1 MPPKHFEAYKPA
13 SGNVKLPPMQN
24 ASRKRTVRRLVELAC
39 ICLAVAQLGWFV
51 FPRIKP
57 FIEAELNSQDQIIA
71 NGRRHSLG
79 EEFVFVEVDEESV
92 ELDQIWDEDLEASS
106 TLRAMAESGFP
117 WPRSVY
123 ADAVEKIIGAGARIV
138 ILDFLF
144 NAASPHDAELR
155 AVLDAYPDKVVIG
168 SNFSRIV
175 KSEPEGDRVFANLTT
190 PNGTLIESPAEDSR
204 VGYVNFWPGYDGTV
218 RQARF
223 HATASDT
230 IGLTPKVGE
239 PIYPSLAAA
248 TLNQLGL
255 TRRIPSTS
263 SPLHF
268 RYGATESVVR
278 VPFYQLFV
286 PSTWEKNLQNG
297 AIFRDR
303 IVMIGPSAPRFQDFH
318 KTPVKDRM
326 EGPVVHINA
335 IAAALKDAYYRVAG
349 SRAGALLTSL
359 MALAAFLIAARVRSP
374 ILGLLLLIAVSALY
388 LGAVYM
394 IANLADYL
402 LPVRN
407 PIMVLLAAGICCIA
421 WNFAQQR
428 RESGRMR
435 SMLERYVS
443 RNLVREV
450 LDQRDDFLARLGGTR
465 QPVTVFFSDV
475 RGFTSFS
482 ESADASNVVEQ
493 LNEYLGE
500 MVGVIFRHAGTVDKF
515 MGDGIMAVWGN
526 VVSEGPAADT
536 ARALRAALEM
546 QTRIAALNDRWQA
559 RNLRPFTVGMGLHHG
574 EAVFGNIGSDEK
586 MEPTVIGD
594 TVNLASRVEGLTKK
608 YGVAICVTQPVAEL
622 VSDQFLFRSV
632 DLVQVVGKSRPVEIL
647 AVLGPG
653 DMPQP
658 DWWKRYEAAITDFR
672 ARRFSEA
679 AEGFRDCHAKVPDD
693 KLCAIYL
700 ERAERFVAE
709 PPPSDWTGT
718 EIATSK

>member
-1 MPPKHFEAYKPA
+1 MP
-13 SGNVKLPPMQN
+13 N
-24 ASRKRTVRRLVELAC
+24 ASRKRTRRRLVELAC

-71 NGRRHSLG
+71 NGRRLSLG
-79 EEFVFVEVDEESV
+79 EEFVFVEVDEASV
-92 ELDQIWDEDLEASS
+92 ELDQIWDEDIEASP
-106 TLRAMAESGFP
+106 TLRAMADSGFP

-123 ADAVEKIIGAGARIV
+123 ADAVEKLLGAGARIV

-144 NAASPHDAELR
+144 NAASPHDAALR
-155 AVLDAYPDKVVIG
+155 AVLDAHPDKVVIG
-168 SNFSRIV
+168 SNFSRSIQAG
-175 KSEPEGDRVFANLTT
+175 PDGNRVLANLTT
-190 PNGTLIESPAEDSR
+190 PTDTLIESPADDPR
-204 VGYVNFWPGYDGTV
+204 VGYVNFWPGYDDTV
-218 RQARF
+218 RQVRF
-223 HATASDT
+223 HTTISET
-230 IGLTPKVGE
+230 IGLIPNPGE
-239 PIYPSLAAA
+239 AVYPSLAAA
-248 TLNQLGL
+248 TLHQLGL
-255 TRRIPSTS
+255 DRRIPDTS
-263 SPLHF
+263 SAFHF
-268 RYGATESVVR
+268 RFGVTQSLVR
-278 VPFYQLFV
+278 VPFYELFV
-286 PSTWEKNLQNG
+286 PSLWEKNLQNG
-297 AIFRDR
+297 AIFRDK

-318 KTPVKDRM
+318 KTPVHERM

-335 IAAALKDAYYRVAG
+335 IAAALDGAYYQVAG
-349 SRAGALLTSL
+349 PQTDALLTAL
-359 MALAAFLIAARVRSP
+359 MALTALVIAARVRSP
-374 ILGLLLLIAVSALY
+374 IFGLTLLVAVSGLY
-388 LGAVYM
+388 LGMNYM
-394 IANLADYL
+394 TANLGDYL

-407 PIMVLLAAGICCIA
+407 PIMVLLTAGVCCIA
-421 WNFAQQR
+421 WNFAQAR

-450 LDQRDDFLARLGGTR
+450 LDNREDFFERLGGTR

-500 MVGVIFRHAGTVDKF
+500 MVGVIFRHAGTIDKF

-526 VVSEGPAADT
+526 VVSEGPASDT
-536 ARALRAALEM
+536 SRAIHAALEM
-546 QTRIAALNDRWQA
+546 QARIAALNERWQA

-608 YGVAICVTQPVAEL
+608 YGVDICVTQPAAEL
-622 VSDQFLFRSV
+622 VLDQFLFRSV
-632 DLVQVVGKSRPVEIL
+632 DLVQVVGKSHPVEIL
-647 AVLGPG
+647 AVLGPR

-658 DWWKRYEAAITDFR
+658 EWLKRYEAAIADFR
-672 ARRFSEA
+672 ARRFAEA
-679 AEGFRDCHAKVPDD
+679 AKGFRDSLAEVPDD
-693 KLCAIYL
+693 RLCAIYL
-700 ERAERFVAE
+700 ERSERFLAV
-709 PPPSDWTGT
+709 PPPEGWIGT